1 MIWFLKKS
9 GMTVMVTFKNSS
21 SPRLAGKPRKE
32 VEEENFIR
40 LCEWLEGEGDSFF
53 VVTLH
58 GKMKELAKFN

>member
-1 MIWFLKKS
+1 
-9 GMTVMVTFKNSS
+9 MVTFKNSS